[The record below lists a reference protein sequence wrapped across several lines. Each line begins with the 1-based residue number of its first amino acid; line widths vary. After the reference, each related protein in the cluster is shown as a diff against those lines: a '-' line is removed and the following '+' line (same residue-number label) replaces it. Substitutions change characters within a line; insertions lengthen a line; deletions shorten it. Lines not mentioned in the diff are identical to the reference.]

1 MSCSSQRDMTDEE
14 MDEVQWDEDDSLQVE
29 EKGQGFILR
38 SSSSATTSEAPR
50 LKKWSHASLKNAQ
63 GGVCGGF
70 VSADSRARTTR
81 RTRR

>member
-1 MSCSSQRDMTDEE
+1 

-50 LKKWSHASLKNAQ
+50 LKKWSHASLKNVQ
-63 GGVCGGF
+63 GL
-70 VSADSRARTTR
+70 SLIHI
-81 RTRR
+81 

>member
-63 GGVCGGF
+63 GWVCGGF

-81 RTRR
+81 RTMR